1 MYREQLLF
9 VCSRNQWRSLT
20 VAVLFKDL
28 EVIEKR
34 GWGVEIGGRLTIDG
48 LDKSKPPKSISIR
61 SIAPPPKTHNRSP
74 EVSLLK
80 LSLF

>member
-9 VCSRNQWRSLT
+9 VCSRNQWRSPT

-34 GWGVEIGGRLTIDG
+34 GGGQKVDETANLSCPDRENAIVNFLI
-48 LDKSKPPKSISIR
+48 LSIR
-61 SIAPPPKTHNRSP
+61 PVAK
-74 EVSLLK
+74 
-80 LSLF
+80 

>member
-9 VCSRNQWRSLT
+9 VCSRNQWRSPT

-34 GWGVEIGGRLTIDG
+34 GGGSMGEVKRLM
-48 LDKSKPPKSISIR
+48 R
-61 SIAPPPKTHNRSP
+61 
-74 EVSLLK
+74 LLI
-80 LSLF
+80 

>member
-34 GWGVEIGGRLTIDG
+34 GGGQKVDETANLSCPDFENAIVNF
-48 LDKSKPPKSISIR
+48 LILSIR
-61 SIAPPPKTHNRSP
+61 PVAK
-74 EVSLLK
+74 
-80 LSLF
+80 